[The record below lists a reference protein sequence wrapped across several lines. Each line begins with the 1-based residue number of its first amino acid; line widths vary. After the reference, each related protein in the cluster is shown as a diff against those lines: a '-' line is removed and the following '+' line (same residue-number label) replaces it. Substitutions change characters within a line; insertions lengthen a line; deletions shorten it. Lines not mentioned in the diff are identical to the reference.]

1 MAQGASELQEVS
13 GRLAVLGSPIAH
25 SRSPLLH
32 AAAAEVLGLDWE
44 YGRIEATA
52 ETLPAI
58 LAGLGPEWV
67 GLSLTMPLK
76 RAVLPLVAG
85 HDPLVT
91 RLGLANTLRLGDR
104 PHLANTDVGG
114 IRIVL
119 GGRGGADRAVADRA
133 VVLGGG
139 ATAASALEA
148 LARLGV
154 RERVVAARRP
164 DAAAVDLAGLADGFV
179 RLADADLGSADLVVS
194 TLPGGAEAAVPVPT
208 RVAGTPLLD
217 VAYDPWPTA
226 LGARWVAA
234 GGSLLHGLDML
245 VEQAVLQV
253 RIFTDADPDAPLP
266 REDEV
271 RAAMRAA
278 VGR

>member
-1 MAQGASELQEVS
+1 MT

-32 AAAAEVLGLDWE
+32 SAAAEVLGLDWRYE
-44 YGRIEATA
+44 RIEATP
-52 ETLPAI
+52 ETLPEL

-76 RAVLPLVAG
+76 RSVLPLVA
-85 HDPLVT
+85 DRSPLVD

-114 IRIVL
+114 IEAVL
-119 GGRGGADRAVADRA
+119 RDEPRPLVA
-133 VVLGGG
+133 VVLGAG

-148 LARLGV
+148 LDRLGV
-154 RERVVAARRP
+154 IERIVASRRPEVAAEELGELAETFVP
-164 DAAAVDLAGLADGFV
+164 LAAPELGAAD
-179 RLADADLGSADLVVS
+179 VVIS
-194 TLPGGAEAAVPVPT
+194 TLPGHADVELELPEGL
-208 RVAGTPLLD
+208 AGVPLLD

-226 LGARWVAA
+226 LGARWLAA
-234 GGSLLHGLDML
+234 GGRLLHGLDML

-266 REDEV
+266 QEDAI
-271 RAAMRAA
+271 RAAMRRA
-278 VGR
+278 VSR

>member
-1 MAQGASELQEVS
+1 VS

-52 ETLPAI
+52 QTLPGI
-58 LAGLGPEWV
+58 LAGFGPEWV

-76 RAVLPLVAG
+76 RAVLPLVVE
-85 HDPLVT
+85 HHPLVD

-114 IRIVL
+114 IQVVL
-119 GGRGGADRAVADRA
+119 RDLAGVDRAM
-133 VVLGGG
+133 VLGGG

-148 LARLGV
+148 LERLGV
-154 RERVVAARRP
+154 RERIVAARRP
-164 DAAAVDLAGLADGFV
+164 EAAAIELAGLADGFV
-179 RLADADLGSADLVVS
+179 GIADADLGSADVVVS
-194 TLPGGAEAAVPVPT
+194 ALPGDSDAAVRVPS

-226 LGARWVAA
+226 LGARWAAA
-234 GGSLLHGLDML
+234 GGRLLHGLDML

-253 RIFTDADPDAPLP
+253 RIFTDADPDLPLA
-266 REDEV
+266 REDQV

>member
-1 MAQGASELQEVS
+1 MT

-52 ETLPAI
+52 ETLPDV

-76 RAVLPLVAG
+76 RTVLPLVAE
-85 HDPLVT
+85 HAPLVD
-91 RLGLANTLRLGDR
+91 RLGLANTLRLGER

-114 IRIVL
+114 IEAVL
-119 GGRGGADRAVADRA
+119 QDEPRPLVA
-133 VVLGGG
+133 VVLGAG

-148 LARLGV
+148 LGRLGV
-154 RERVVAARRP
+154 LERIVAARRP
-164 DAAAVDLAGLADGFV
+164 EVAAEQLGELAETFVLLSAPEIGAADV
-179 RLADADLGSADLVVS
+179 VVS
-194 TLPGGAEAAVPVPT
+194 TLPGHAEFDVPLPDSLEGV
-208 RVAGTPLLD
+208 PLLD
-217 VAYDPWPTA
+217 VAYDPWPTP
-226 LGARWVAA
+226 LGARWLAA
-234 GGSLLHGLDML
+234 GGRLLHGLDML
-245 VEQAVLQV
+245 IEQAVLQV
-253 RIFTDADPDAPLP
+253 RVFTDADPDEPLP
-266 REDEV
+266 REAEV
-271 RAAMRAA
+271 RAAMRRA

>member
-1 MAQGASELQEVS
+1 MT

-44 YGRIEATA
+44 YGRIEAT
-52 ETLPAI
+52 ETLPRI

-76 RAVLPLVAG
+76 RSVLPLIAE
-85 HDPLVT
+85 HAPLVD
-91 RLGLANTLRLGDR
+91 RLGLANTVRLGAR

-114 IRIVL
+114 IEAVL
-119 GGRGGADRAVADRA
+119 RDEPRPLVA

-148 LARLGV
+148 LGRIDV
-154 RERVVAARRP
+154 IERIVASRRP
-164 DAAAVDLAGLADGFV
+164 EAAAEQLGDLAETFV
-179 RLADADLGSADLVVS
+179 PLSAPEIGAADLVIS
-194 TLPGGAEAAVPVPT
+194 TLPGTADVEVQLPDAVTGV
-208 RVAGTPLLD
+208 PLLD

-226 LGARWVAA
+226 LGARWLAA
-234 GGSLLHGLDML
+234 GGRLLHGLDML
-245 VEQAVLQV
+245 IEQAVLQV
-253 RIFTDADPDAPLP
+253 RIFTDADPDEPLP
-266 REDEV
+266 REDAI

>member
-1 MAQGASELQEVS
+1 MT

-32 AAAAEVLGLDWE
+32 AAAAVVLGLDWR
-44 YGRIEATA
+44 YDRIEATEA
-52 ETLPAI
+52 TLPGV
-58 LAGLGPEWV
+58 LAGLGEEWI

-76 RAVLPLVAG
+76 RTVLPLVAG
-85 HDPLVT
+85 HDPLVD
-91 RLGLANTLRLGDR
+91 RLGLANTLRLGPR

-114 IRIVL
+114 VEAVL
-119 GGRGGADRAVADRA
+119 REWAGADRA

-148 LARLGV
+148 LGRLGV
-154 RERVVAARRP
+154 RQRIVAARRP
-164 DAAAVDLAGLADGFV
+164 AVAAAQLAGLADGV
-179 RLADADLGSADLVVS
+179 VDLAEVDLAAADVVVS
-194 TLPGGAEAAVPVPT
+194 TLPGHAEAAVRMPAAVP
-208 RVAGTPLLD
+208 GTPLLD

-226 LGARWVAA
+226 LGTRWLAA
-234 GGSLLHGLDML
+234 GGRLLHGLDML

-253 RIFTDADPDAPLP
+253 RIFTDADPATPLP
-266 REDEV
+266 REAAV
-271 RAAMRAA
+271 RAAMRRA

>member
-1 MAQGASELQEVS
+1 VTS
-13 GRLAVLGSPIAH
+13 RLAVLGSPIAH

-32 AAAAEVLGLDWE
+32 AAAAEVLGLDWRYE
-44 YGRIEATA
+44 RLEAT
-52 ETLPAI
+52 EESLPGL
-58 LAGLGPEWV
+58 LAGLGHEWV

-76 RAVLPLVAG
+76 RAVLPLVRR
-85 HDPLVT
+85 HDALVD
-91 RLGLANTLRLGDR
+91 RLGLANTLRLGPQ

-114 IRIVL
+114 IEAVL
-119 GGRGGADRAVADRA
+119 REQSGACRA

-154 RERVVAARRP
+154 RERIVAARRP
-164 DAAAVDLAGLADGFV
+164 EVAARGLAGLADGFV
-179 RLADADLGSADLVVS
+179 ALADADLGHADVVVS
-194 TLPGGAEAAVPVPT
+194 TMPGHAEVQVPMPDAL
-208 RVAGTPLLD
+208 AGTPLLD

-226 LGARWVAA
+226 IGSRWLAA
-234 GGSLLHGLDML
+234 GGRLLHGLDML
-245 VEQAVLQV
+245 IEQAVLQV
-253 RIFTDADPDAPLP
+253 RVFTDADPDRPMV
-266 REDEV
+266 REDAV

>member
-1 MAQGASELQEVS
+1 MTS
-13 GRLAVLGSPIAH
+13 RLAVLGSPIAH

-32 AAAAEVLGLDWE
+32 AAAAGVLGLDWR
-44 YGRIEATA
+44 YDRVEAT
-52 ETLPAI
+52 EESLPGL
-58 LAGLGPEWV
+58 LAGLGDEWA

-76 RAVLPLVAG
+76 RAVLPLVPA
-85 HDPLVT
+85 HDPLVD
-91 RLGLANTLRLGDR
+91 RLGLANTLRLGSA

-114 IRIVL
+114 VEAVL
-119 GGRGGADRAVADRA
+119 RAEAGAGRA

-154 RERVVAARRP
+154 RQRIVAARRP
-164 DAAAVDLAGLADGFV
+164 DVAAHDLAGLADAFV
-179 RLADADLGSADLVVS
+179 PLAEADLADADVVVS
-194 TLPGGAEAAVPVPT
+194 TLPGHADADVPVPDAV
-208 RVAGTPLLD
+208 RGTPLLD
-217 VAYDPWPTA
+217 VAYSPWPTA
-226 LGARWVAA
+226 VGARWLAA
-234 GGSLLHGLDML
+234 GGRLLHGLDML
-245 VEQAVLQV
+245 IEQAVLQV
-253 RIFTDADPDAPLP
+253 RVFTDADPDAPLP

>member
-1 MAQGASELQEVS
+1 M

-44 YGRIEATA
+44 YGRIEATE
-52 ETLPAI
+52 ETLPRI
-58 LAGLGPEWV
+58 LADLGPEWV
-67 GLSLTMPLK
+67 GLSLTMPVK
-76 RAVLPLVAG
+76 RAVLPLVAE
-85 HDPLVT
+85 HAPLVD
-91 RLGLANTLRLGDR
+91 RLGLANTVRLGAR

-114 IRIVL
+114 IEVVL
-119 GGRGGADRAVADRA
+119 REQAGVDRA

-139 ATAASALEA
+139 ATAASTLEA

-154 RERVVAARRP
+154 RERIVAARRP
-164 DAAAVDLAGLADGFV
+164 QAAAVELAGLATGFVDLAG
-179 RLADADLGSADLVVS
+179 ADLGSADVVVS
-194 TLPGGAEAAVPVPT
+194 TLPGHAEATVPVPAT
-208 RVAGTPLLD
+208 VAGTPLLD

-226 LGARWVAA
+226 LGTRWLAA
-234 GGSLLHGLDML
+234 GGRLLHGLDML
-245 VEQAVLQV
+245 IEQAVLQV
-253 RIFTDADPDAPLP
+253 RIFNDADPDVPLP
-266 REDEV
+266 QEDAV

>member
-1 MAQGASELQEVS
+1 MLGA
-13 GRLAVLGSPIAH
+13 PIAH

-32 AAAAEVLGLDWE
+32 AAAAEVLGLDWAYE
-44 YGRIEATA
+44 RIEATA
-52 ETLPAI
+52 ETLPGI
-58 LAGLGPEWV
+58 LAGFGPEWV
-67 GLSLTMPLK
+67 GVSLTMPLK
-76 RAVLPLVAG
+76 RAVLPLVAD
-85 HDPLVT
+85 HDPLVD

-104 PHLANTDVGG
+104 PRLANTDVGG
-114 IRIVL
+114 IQTVL
-119 GGRGGADRAVADRA
+119 RALAGAERA

-154 RERVVAARRP
+154 RERIVAARRP
-164 DAAAVDLAGLADGFV
+164 ETASADLAGLFERVTGFADV
-179 RLADADLGSADLVVS
+179 DLGSADLVVS
-194 TLPGGAEAAVPVPT
+194 TLPGGADAAVRVPS
-208 RVAGTPLLD
+208 RVTGTPLLD

-226 LGARWVAA
+226 LGTRWAAA
-234 GGSLLHGLDML
+234 GGRLLHGLDML

-253 RIFTDADPDAPLP
+253 RVFTDADPDLPLP
-266 REDEV
+266 REDDV